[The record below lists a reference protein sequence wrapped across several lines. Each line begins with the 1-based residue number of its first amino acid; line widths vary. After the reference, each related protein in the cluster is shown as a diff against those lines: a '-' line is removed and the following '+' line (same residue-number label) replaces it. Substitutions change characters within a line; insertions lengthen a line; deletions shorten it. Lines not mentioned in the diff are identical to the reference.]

1 VSHSFLL
8 IGQSNMAGRGKLAE
22 AVPIDESRIFILR
35 NGRFQKMFRPINPD
49 RRDSGVNLAESF
61 AEAYAGCYDTDVG
74 LICCADGNSSL
85 TMWQPGGVLFEN
97 AVFQAKQAMRAS
109 ELKGILWHQGE
120 ADCAPER
127 AAVYDQLFEPILLA
141 LREEFGE
148 LPLLVGGLGDFLK
161 DCPLD
166 ARLKN
171 YPLVNEGLRRIVD
184 THPMTGFVSA
194 EGLRANPDSLHFN
207 AASLHAFGLRYF
219 EAYEALWGGNIRTES
234 L

>member
-1 VSHSFLL
+1 MIHSFLL

-22 AVPIDESRIFILR
+22 AVPVDTRRIFILR

-49 RRDSGVNLAESF
+49 RRDSGVSLAESF
-61 AEAYAGCYDTDVG
+61 AEAYAGRYDTDVG

-85 TMWQPGGVLFEN
+85 AMWQPGGVLFEN
-97 AVFQAKQAMRAS
+97 AVFQAKQAMLAS

-127 AAVYDQLFEPILLA
+127 AAVYDRLFQPILAA
-141 LREEFGE
+141 LRKEFGD
-148 LPLLVGGLGDFLK
+148 LPVLLGGLGDFLK

-166 ARLKN
+166 DRLKN
-171 YPLVNEGLRRIVD
+171 YPLVNEGLRRIAAE
-184 THPMTGFVSA
+184 HPMTGFVPA
-194 EGLRANPDSLHFN
+194 EGLGANPDSLHFN
-207 AASLHAFGLRYF
+207 AASLHVFGLRYF
-219 EAYEALWGGNIRTES
+219 EAYEALRGGSIRTES